1 MVFYFVIF
9 IVFVR
14 EIPYI
19 INVTTKE
26 NIMTFAILIA
36 IAYAG
41 FVIYIR
47 KNLPAD
53 FFKFNNKDQ

>member
-9 IVFVR
+9 IVL
-14 EIPYI
+14 IIKISYI

-36 IAYAG
+36 ITYAG

-47 KNLPAD
+47 KNLPSD
-53 FFKFNNKDQ
+53 FFKINNKDQ